1 MNSDINYENEFL
13 KFLSCMKESG
23 CLDYVI
29 LIGSWAE
36 YIYQHAKI
44 LPEYEANFRTKDID
58 FLIIN
63 LKKPKERL
71 DLVGTAKKY
80 GFIYEEDHITG
91 CSNFMVQNSLKL
103 NF

>member
-13 KFLSCMKESG
+13 KFLACMKESG
-23 CLDYVI
+23 CLDYVV

-63 LKKPKERL
+63 LKKPKERR
-71 DLVGTAKKY
+71 DLVGTINWNY
-80 GFIYEEDHITG
+80 CFYLRNEHITAFLMHRG
-91 CSNFMVQNSLKL
+91 DYLRF
-103 NF
+103 